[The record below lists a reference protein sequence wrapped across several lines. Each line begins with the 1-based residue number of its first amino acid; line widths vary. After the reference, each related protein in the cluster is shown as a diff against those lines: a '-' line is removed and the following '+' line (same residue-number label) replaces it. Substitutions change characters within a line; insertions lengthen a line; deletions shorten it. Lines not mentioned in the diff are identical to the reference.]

1 MLKTNKD
8 KVVEMFLACKPGM
21 PRAGAGWKVDHKGNP
36 FLLPGIGGITL
47 NVQAGDPAF
56 GLAGDHIEPGVSCT
70 ANMEKPN
77 DFPNST
83 LQLFSCVG
91 NQAKIIS
98 GEAQGETG
106 VVMGHHGG
114 SEHIIVEFPRQTKE
128 KMSYD
133 DKILIRA
140 KGQGLALTEYP
151 DIKLFN
157 LAPELLEKMKIMEAG
172 NGRLK
177 VPVTT
182 KVPAPCMGSGVG
194 RAHVGAVDYDVMTS
208 DPDTVDKYGLDQ
220 LERGFDN
227 DESEHFGYYVQKGL
241 FEEYAEFGRGKAH
254 DLAPFERYHQTRG
267 LRWPVIDGKETLWR
281 YRGGFDPLVKGEG
294 VEFYGK
300 PDGKA
305 VIFALP
311 YEPPAEAPDEEFDLW
326 LSTGRVLEAPIR
338 FRLVKSG
345 GECVLVD
352 LRDESRH
359 LLPDTTCVPE

>member
-98 GEAQGETG
+98 GDAQGETG

-114 SEHIIVEFPRQTKE
+114 SEHVIVEFPRQTKE

-140 KGQGLALTEYP
+140 KGQGLTLTDYP
-151 DIKLFN
+151 GIKLFN
-157 LAPELLEKMKIMEAG
+157 LDPDLLEKMNIVETGAG
-172 NGRLK
+172 GLQ

-182 KVPAPCMGSGVG
+182 IVPAPCMGSGVG
-194 RAHVGAVDYDVMTS
+194 RAHVGAGDYDVMTS
-208 DPDTVDKYGLDQ
+208 DPETVKKYNLDKIRFGDFVALMDHDNSYG
-220 LERGFDN
+220 RA
-227 DESEHFGYYVQKGL
+227 YVQGAVTIGIVVHSNCLLAGHGPGVATLLTCATPHIEPKIDPS
-241 FEEYAEFGRGKAH
+241 ANIA
-254 DLAPFERYHQTRG
+254 DLLGIGSA
-267 LRWPVIDGKETLWR
+267 
-281 YRGGFDPLVKGEG
+281 
-294 VEFYGK
+294 
-300 PDGKA
+300 A
-305 VIFALP
+305 A
-311 YEPPAEAPDEEFDLW
+311 
-326 LSTGRVLEAPIR
+326 
-338 FRLVKSG
+338 
-345 GECVLVD
+345 
-352 LRDESRH
+352 
-359 LLPDTTCVPE
+359 DTNND